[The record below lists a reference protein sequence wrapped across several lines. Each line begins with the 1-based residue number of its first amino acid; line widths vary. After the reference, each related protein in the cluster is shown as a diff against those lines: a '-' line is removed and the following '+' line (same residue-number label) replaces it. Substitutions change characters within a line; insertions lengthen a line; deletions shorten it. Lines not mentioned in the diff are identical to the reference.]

1 MGEGVGVGGAEVL
14 LTWPAVYMGG
24 GKQRGRGLW
33 VYHTI

>member
-1 MGEGVGVGGAEVL
+1 MGEGVGVGGAEV

-33 VYHTI
+33 VYYTI